1 MSKENWITE
10 AIIKRIGY
18 IIYKTYS
25 YGLRYFPNSVV
36 EGMIHERI
44 ENKVVIYER
53 RVLSSIG
60 LIKAKDRKYEDEE
73 EGNE

>member
-1 MSKENWITE
+1 MSKENWVVG
-10 AIIKRIGY
+10 AIIKRMRY
-18 IIYKTYS
+18 IIYKAYS
-25 YGLRYFPNSVV
+25 DGLRYFPNSVV